1 MSIPIAKFNVFT
13 DQPLAVL
20 PLSTR
25 LGAARLRLPTLMQ
38 GWTIDL

>member
-20 PLSTR
+20 PLCVG
-25 LGAARLRLPTLMQ
+25 LGAARPRPFTPMQ
-38 GWTIDL
+38 EWTIDL